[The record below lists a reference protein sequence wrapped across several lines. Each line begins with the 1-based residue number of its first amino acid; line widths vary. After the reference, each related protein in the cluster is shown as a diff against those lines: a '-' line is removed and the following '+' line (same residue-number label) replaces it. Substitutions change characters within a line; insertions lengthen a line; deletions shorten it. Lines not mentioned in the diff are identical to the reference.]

1 MATTHCVL
9 KLGGGIPGKTESLIM
24 KRKMEKIDSGESLFL
39 SQTMSS
45 LGVGNIYLGG
55 YNIYLC
61 F

>member
-45 LGVGNIYLGG
+45 LGVGKGVIMF
-55 YNIYLC
+55 ISVSRP
-61 F
+61 